1 MVMKA
6 LDRKLFRVL
15 WTIKGQVIAIAMVIA
30 SGIATLVMSLSTIE
44 ALEETSAAYYERYR
58 FADVFA
64 QVKRAPEK
72 LTARIRKIPGVQTV
86 QTRITRYTTV
96 DVAGFA
102 EPVIGLLSSV
112 PEDRQPS
119 LNQLVL
125 RKGSWLSPQATD
137 EVIINEPFAE
147 AHGLKINDVISLI
160 LNGRKKPF
168 RIKAIALSPEHIY
181 SLGPGMLLPDDQRF
195 AVMWMGRQAMSSAF
209 DLDAAFNDLTL
220 TVEHQAS
227 ISPILDQLD
236 ALLAPYGGISAIER
250 ADQIS
255 NWFVM
260 NEIAQQK
267 TMATILPSIFLA
279 VSVFLTHMILSR
291 LIATE
296 RTEIGLLKA
305 FGYSQLQV
313 SWHYLKM
320 VVVIC
325 LSGIALGSLLGLL
338 LGRYN
343 TQMYADLFRFP
354 LLVYQ
359 PGIQSFLLGGLI
371 SVAGA
376 LAGAMGA
383 VRKVVQLPP
392 AVAMSPPAPPNYQHG
407 FFSRKWVTQWLDQPT
422 RIALRQI
429 GRWPLRSFL
438 TSAGMAFS
446 MGLIVMTLQ
455 WNDSLS
461 LLAQVN
467 FFEAQKQDLMVGLAE
482 PKKVRALHD
491 LEHLPGVMRAEPVR
505 HISADL
511 YAEHR
516 SHRGS
521 ITALAAD
528 NQLQSIY
535 DDAERTSVA
544 VPDEGLILAKRLAEK
559 LQLSTGD
566 MVRVDVLEGRRP
578 SLLMPVVGTVE
589 TYLGMAAYANLSAI
603 NRLLM
608 EGELFQFANL
618 KTDPQKAA
626 DLFTALKNTPMVS
639 SVMVKQ
645 AALDAFNETL
655 VEHLMVFITMFI
667 VLASMVAFGVAYN
680 STRIALSER
689 GRELATLR
697 VLGFTHGETSYVLLG
712 EVTLLILLG
721 LLIGTLVGWGLV
733 WSMATAF
740 DTELFRVPL
749 VINEATVAWS
759 MIIVLFA
766 ALLSFTLISGRVR
779 RLDLIKVLK
788 TRE

>member
-1 MVMKA
+1 MRA
-6 LDRKLFRVL
+6 LNRKLFRVL
-15 WTIKGQVIAIAMVIA
+15 WSIKGQVIAIAMVIA

-72 LTARIRKIPGVQTV
+72 LTAQIRNIPGVQTV
-86 QTRITRYTTV
+86 QTRITQYTTV
-96 DVAGFA
+96 DVDGFA

-112 PEDRQPS
+112 PDDQQPV

-125 RKGSWLSPQATD
+125 RKGSWLSAQATD
-137 EVIINEPFAE
+137 EVIISEPFAE
-147 AHGLKINDVISLI
+147 AHALNINDTISLI

-195 AVMWMGRQAMSSAF
+195 AVLWMGRKAMASAF
-209 DLDAAFNDLTL
+209 DLEAAFNDLTL
-220 TVEHQAS
+220 TVEHHAR

-250 ADQIS
+250 KDQIS

-291 LIATE
+291 LITTE

-305 FGYSQLQV
+305 FGYTRLQI
-313 SWHYLKM
+313 SWHYLKL

-325 LSGIALGSLLGLL
+325 LLGILLGSLLGLL

-359 PGIQSFLLGGLI
+359 PGLQSFLLGGLI
-371 SVAGA
+371 SVTGA

-383 VRKVVQLPP
+383 VRHVVQLPP
-392 AVAMSPPAPPNYQHG
+392 AVAMSPPAPPSYHHG
-407 FFSRKWVTQWLDQPT
+407 FFSGNWVEKWLDQPT

-429 GRWPLRSFL
+429 GRWPVRSFL
-438 TSAGMAFS
+438 TSTGMAFS

-455 WNDSLS
+455 WNDSLG

-467 FFEAQKQDLMVGLAE
+467 FFEAQKQDLVVGLAE
-482 PKKVRALHD
+482 PNKVRAIHD

-505 HISADL
+505 YISADL
-511 YAEHR
+511 NAANR
-516 SHRGS
+516 THRGS
-521 ITALAAD
+521 IMAIHPD
-528 NQLQSIY
+528 NQLQGVF
-535 DDAERTSVA
+535 DDEARRA
-544 VPDEGLILAKRLAEK
+544 VPVPSAGLVLANRLAEK
-559 LQLSTGD
+559 LGVNKGD
-566 MVRVDVLEGRRP
+566 LIRVDVLEGRRP
-578 SLLMPVVGTVE
+578 GLTMPVVDTVE
-589 TYLGMAAYANLSAI
+589 TYLGMTAYANLTAM
-603 NRLLM
+603 NRLLQ
-608 EGELFQFANL
+608 EGQLFQFANL
-618 KTDPQKAA
+618 KIDPLQANK
-626 DLFTALKNTPMVS
+626 LFNDLKNTPMIS

-667 VLASMVAFGVAYN
+667 VLAGMVAFGVTYN

-721 LLIGTLVGWGLV
+721 LLLGTLVGWGLV
-733 WSMATAF
+733 WSMAAAF

-749 VINEATVAWS
+749 VISDATIAWS

-766 ALLSFTLISGRVR
+766 AVLSFFLISGRVR
-779 RLDLIKVLK
+779 QLDLIKVLK